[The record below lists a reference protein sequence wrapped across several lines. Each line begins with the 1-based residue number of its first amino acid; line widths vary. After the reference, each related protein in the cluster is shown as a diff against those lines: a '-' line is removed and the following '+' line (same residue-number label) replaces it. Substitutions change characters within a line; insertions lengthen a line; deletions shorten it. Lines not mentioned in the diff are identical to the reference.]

1 MPPLETPTE
10 LPTSAVPAAIP
21 IPDAVIRVWDLSF
34 AYGAVPV
41 LEGVN
46 LEVGGGEFLGI
57 VGPNAGGKSTL
68 LKLILGLLE
77 PQAGRIRVLGQP
89 PAAASRLIGYV
100 PQYPSFPRD
109 FPITVEQAVLLAR
122 IGGHARRHPGA
133 AGHAGIADRL
143 SVTTDSPSALPGGW
157 RPHPGTPAPP
167 PATPANEKGGGFH
180 AQGTIAGHPRERIAG
195 HFRDRGLRD
204 PLPGWLAALR
214 PGGYGRADR
223 AAARQALEEVEAADL
238 AQRRIGSLSGGQLQ
252 RVLLAR
258 ALAGSPR
265 ILILDEP
272 TANIDQRLEG
282 DIFDLLRR
290 LNARLTILV
299 VSHDIGFISSYVGR
313 VACVNRTLICH
324 RTDAI
329 DGQIIRDL
337 YGESVRMVAH
347 RH

>member
-1 MPPLETPTE
+1 VPTA
-10 LPTSAVPAAIP
+10 LP
-21 IPDAVIRVWDLSF
+21 IPDAIIRVWNLSF
-34 AYGAVPV
+34 AYGAAPV

-46 LEVGGGEFLGI
+46 LEVGAGEFLGI

-122 IGGHARRHPGA
+122 IGGRERHP
-133 AGHAGIADRL
+133 
-143 SVTTDSPSALPGGW
+143 
-157 RPHPGTPAPP
+157 
-167 PATPANEKGGGFH
+167 
-180 AQGTIAGHPRERIAG
+180 IAGHNRETFTDLPRGGIVGHPGERG
-195 HFRDRGLRD
+195 RWD

-214 PGGYGRADR
+214 PGGYGRTDR

-238 AQRRIGSLSGGQLQ
+238 ARRRIGSLSGGQLQ

-258 ALAGSPR
+258 ALAGEPR

-290 LNARLTILV
+290 LNQRLTILV

-324 RTDAI
+324 CTDAI
-329 DGQIIRDL
+329 DGQIIREL

-347 RH
+347 HH